1 MYKLELCHADT
12 CLPDYWS
19 GHHRAHLQIPVY
31 KGMTLKA
38 IKQALKD
45 EIRQGA
51 VMGTEH
57 LAYILSS
64 GFVLPEEEKEARA
77 ATRATYAAINRM
89 KPAKK
94 GQRTFFRDIESCDA
108 ESDYSVCAFFVFM
121 PLE

>member
-1 MYKLELCHADT
+1 MNKLELCHADT

-31 KGMTLKA
+31 PGMTLKA

-51 VMGTEH
+51 VMGSER
-57 LAYILSS
+57 LAYLLSS
-64 GFVLPEEEKEARA
+64 GFVAPSEEKEANA
-77 ATRATYAAINRM
+77 ATMAAYAAINRI

-94 GQRTFFRDIESCDA
+94 GQKRFFTELEPCD
-108 ESDYSVCAFFVFM
+108 ENSDEVYAFFVFM